1 MQFSTSRALLENM
14 PVVDVLTTNS
24 LCVCLT
30 SDVNIEVLARG
41 TAGFS
46 GRTEL
51 HVHVGSSL
59 FEEGKRIVFWAGM
72 SVNSRTHPVTNL
84 LICSYAVRIFYL
96 QKPCQSDFN
105 ITACCWSFYQ
115 GFTAACIWRR
125 FTAKTYQVK
134 HKLKFPDHSQFY
146 MYNCKQF

>member
-1 MQFSTSRALLENM
+1 MN
-14 PVVDVLTTNS
+14 NS

-72 SVNSRTHPVTNL
+72 PVNSRTHTVTNL
-84 LICSYAVRIFYL
+84 LICSYAVNFFYL
-96 QKPCQSDFN
+96 KTLSIGLQHNGMLVILPGFY
-105 ITACCWSFYQ
+105 CC
-115 GFTAACIWRR
+115 
-125 FTAKTYQVK
+125 V
-134 HKLKFPDHSQFY
+134 Y
-146 MYNCKQF
+146 MEIYS

>member
-1 MQFSTSRALLENM
+1 MRKFACLQFSTSRALLENM

-24 LCVCLT
+24 LCVSLT

-84 LICSYAVRIFYL
+84 LICSYAVNSLSPKTLSIRLQHNGMLLVILPGFYR
-96 QKPCQSDFN
+96 C
-105 ITACCWSFYQ
+105 
-115 GFTAACIWRR
+115 
-125 FTAKTYQVK
+125 V
-134 HKLKFPDHSQFY
+134 Y
-146 MYNCKQF
+146 MEEVYS